1 MAVISYKCPNC
12 GGELVFD
19 PKSGEYKCPYCTS
32 TFPID
37 HIEQGEETEKQAE
50 DKTEAKAADETAG
63 ETGQAVV
70 YTCPSCGAE
79 IVTDETTAATF
90 CFYCHNPVV
99 LSGRLSGK
107 YLPDQVIPFAI
118 DKKEAVNK
126 FMDFVGKKKFVP
138 RAFFSKDQI
147 EKMSGVY
154 FPFWSYTCDLDGQL
168 EGEGRRL
175 RIWRTG
181 EQEFTETSIYRVTR
195 RGKLHF
201 PNVTKNALNKAD
213 KLLVEGVQPFNM
225 DGLEDFH
232 MGYLSGFQ
240 AEKRDQEQSEFTEM
254 LRGDTEG
261 YTKRMLENT
270 VDGYS
275 SCAPS
280 RTEALNRKEQWRYV
294 LLPVW
299 VLTYKGKN
307 GKIYYYSC
315 NGQTGKVFGELP
327 VDYGRVAAAA
337 GIVGL
342 LVLILCL
349 IGGYLL

>member
-181 EQEFTETSIYRVTR
+181 EQ
-195 RGKLHF
+195 KL
-201 PNVTKNALNKAD
+201 PKPPST
-213 KLLVEGVQPFNM
+213 
-225 DGLEDFH
+225 GLPGGESFI
-232 MGYLSGFQ
+232 S
-240 AEKRDQEQSEFTEM
+240 
-254 LRGDTEG
+254 
-261 YTKRMLENT
+261 RM
-270 VDGYS
+270 
-275 SCAPS
+275 S
-280 RTEALNRKEQWRYV
+280 RKM
-294 LLPVW
+294 P
-299 VLTYKGKN
+299 
-307 GKIYYYSC
+307 
-315 NGQTGKVFGELP
+315 
-327 VDYGRVAAAA
+327 
-337 GIVGL
+337 
-342 LVLILCL
+342 
-349 IGGYLL
+349 